1 MWSAEAPFTVS
12 KNPPI
17 TTSPT
22 AVVVIAFT
30 RFVGA
35 VQPSS
40 VPAVVTGPEIRTRL
54 TGQRRERPA
63 DVHGGGPEV
72 EST

>member
-40 VPAVVTGPEIRTRL
+40 VPAVVTAPRCAR
-54 TGQRRERPA
+54 
-63 DVHGGGPEV
+63 V
-72 EST
+72 